1 MQLTK
6 FEHACFTIE
15 KDGVSIVVDPGH
27 LTHDFIMPKKVA
39 AVFITH
45 NHGDH
50 VDNQLVIT
58 ILREHP
64 SAILLADESVLRN
77 FENER
82 KQVVVVGQTI
92 TIEGIDLS
100 FVGGIHEPIDVSI
113 PTPPNI
119 GVIIDGH
126 LYYPGD
132 SNFVPAQ
139 PVRELLL
146 PVSAPWLAIS
156 DAMNLLRVTKPH
168 HAFPTHD
175 AILSTEGQAVI
186 DGIIL
191 NVTSGLGIEYQ
202 RINGKTI
209 RL

>member
-6 FEHACFTIE
+6 FEHACFAIE
-15 KDGVSIVVDPGH
+15 KDRVSIVVDPGH

-82 KQVVVVGQTI
+82 KQAVMVGQTI
-92 TIEGIDLS
+92 TIDGIALS
-100 FVGGIHEPIDVSI
+100 FVGGVHEPIDVTI

-119 GVIIDGH
+119 GVIIESH

-139 PVRELLL
+139 PIKELLL
-146 PVSAPWLAIS
+146 PVSAPWLTIS
-156 DAMNLLRVTKPH
+156 DAMNLLRAIKPH
-168 HAFPTHD
+168 YAFPTHD
-175 AILSTEGQAVI
+175 AILSSEGQVVI
-186 DGIIL
+186 DEM
-191 NVTSGLGIEYQ
+191 VSSVASGLGVEYQ